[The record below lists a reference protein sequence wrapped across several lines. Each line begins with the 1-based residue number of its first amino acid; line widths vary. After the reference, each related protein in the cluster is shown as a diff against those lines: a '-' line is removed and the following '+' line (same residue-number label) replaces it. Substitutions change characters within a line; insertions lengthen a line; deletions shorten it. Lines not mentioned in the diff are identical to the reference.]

1 MTDKYIQDKFKE
13 LIYSFGNVKGDEI
26 ISQEGWNNFILEDK
40 DFSEFQINEIRSWI
54 KSLFDE
60 ITDKPEP

>member
-13 LIYSFGNVKGDEI
+13 LIYSFGNVKGGDI
-26 ISQEGWNNFILEDK
+26 ITREAWEKYIIESDDLSQEVIK
-40 DFSEFQINEIRSWI
+40 EIRLWV

-60 ITDKPEP
+60 ITDEPEP